1 MTAQEAYKKAL
12 LAYAEPFP
20 LLSDVR
26 SKELEDIILTD
37 PEYCC
42 YYAKNIIGDRWEEAE
57 DIIMKGGLLSH
68 RKGGET
74 THVESEP
81 VPVHPVHYMVWYA
94 KFVVSGKLPNKMH
107 NKMLLLA
114 MENPDNLSLRSYFEF
129 IK

>member
-57 DIIMKGGLLSH
+57 DIIMKGGD
-68 RKGGET
+68 RED
-74 THVESEP
+74 
-81 VPVHPVHYMVWYA
+81 HPVHYMVWYA

-114 MENPDNLSLRSYFEF
+114 MENPDNLTLHSYFEF